1 MKQHTI
7 VMLVGPS
14 CCGKSTFAQKF
25 KVAADSEN
33 LKCVIISSDDIRREL
48 LGDTSI
54 HKMDARMQEVSNQA
68 FKILEQ
74 RVDFHSS
81 FPINT
86 DVLVVDTTGLSEE
99 FRDSM
104 IAIANKNHYNI
115 DMFVFD
121 YPRSDL
127 EGFVQLSDGDMY
139 VTGRQMKKLRE
150 EVMPK
155 LNRKAY
161 GNVQIFKKPE
171 DAAAWMPIIE
181 NRSNVVHAS
190 ETDKIVIVG
199 DIHECVE
206 EFQSLLMKL
215 PTDILHLAL
224 LGDLID
230 KGNNTANMIELV
242 HGIMT
247 NSLIDCMVYLVRGN
261 HERYVYKRL
270 KGILQPNDKLDNEFF
285 QSYQVLSQNEE
296 LRNKFFHLYENVMVD
311 QLKFVRGREKSII
324 LTHAPCSNLYLDK
337 HDSKSVGKQVNF
349 YFSSRDPEKML
360 EELKFIE
367 DEANSNHPWHLFGH
381 VAHDGRQPKVVKNKV
396 FMDTGCVHGGKLSAA
411 VFNGRHMDFI
421 TVDSRHEVHGLIS
434 LEKKET
440 KLEKILR
447 SEIRLSEEDEK
458 TVSRVIKGGA
468 KFISGTMAPA
478 SANGLDIE
486 SLESALEYFKTKVD
500 KVVMQPKYM
509 GSRCQFYLYKDR
521 TKNFAVSRNGYKIK
535 IDGLQEYMAS
545 YQDRV
550 EKSVKFNDEL
560 ILDGELLPWSALGKG
575 LIEGQFLQYGKAI
588 EYTLEKLASDPVF
601 GAFDLGK
608 KYDAEGRQV
617 DLHKFDHQMWLYG
630 RDKPL
635 EYKAFDILMLDGEL
649 LAGKQNVTCFFVLN
663 GDGQHIVD
671 FADPDYFQKAN
682 SYFDTLTFEREFE
695 GAVIKP
701 ISYDQAN
708 SHRMDS
714 AKFPCVP
721 YMKVRNKEYLR
732 LVYGFDYTSRLESL
746 CKQKSTKGKSA
757 LSIDEYELGRAM
769 LVEKDT
775 EKRNHLIS
783 AMFGKIAQER
793 TMDPRL

>member
-1 MKQHTI
+1 
-7 VMLVGPS
+7 
-14 CCGKSTFAQKF
+14 
-25 KVAADSEN
+25 
-33 LKCVIISSDDIRREL
+33 
-48 LGDTSI
+48 
-54 HKMDARMQEVSNQA
+54 
-68 FKILEQ
+68 
-74 RVDFHSS
+74 
-81 FPINT
+81 
-86 DVLVVDTTGLSEE
+86 
-99 FRDSM
+99 
-104 IAIANKNHYNI
+104 
-115 DMFVFD
+115 
-121 YPRSDL
+121 
-127 EGFVQLSDGDMY
+127 
-139 VTGRQMKKLRE
+139 
-150 EVMPK
+150 
-155 LNRKAY
+155 
-161 GNVQIFKKPE
+161 
-171 DAAAWMPIIE
+171 
-181 NRSNVVHAS
+181 
-190 ETDKIVIVG
+190 
-199 DIHECVE
+199 
-206 EFQSLLMKL
+206 
-215 PTDILHLAL
+215 
-224 LGDLID
+224 
-230 KGNNTANMIELV
+230 LV

-486 SLESALEYFKTKVD
+486 SLESALEYFKSKVSS
-500 KVVMQPKYM
+500 VILQPKYM

-521 TKNFAVSRNGYKIK
+521 SKNFAVSRNGFKIR
-535 IDGLQEYMAS
+535 IDGLSEYMDN
-545 YQDRV
+545 YQNQV

-560 ILDGELLPWSALGKG
+560 ILDGELLPWYALGKG
-575 LIEGQFLQYGKAI
+575 LIEGSFLQYQEAI
-588 EYTLEKLASDPVF
+588 RYTLDGLSSDPVF
-601 GAFDLGK
+601 AGFDIGK
-608 KYDAEGRQV
+608 KYDIDTKMV
-617 DLHKFDHQMWLYG
+617 NLNKFETQIALYG
-630 RDKPL
+630 QDKPL
-635 EYKAFDILMLDGEL
+635 EFKAFDILMLDGQV
-649 LAGKQNVTCFFVLN
+649 LAGKQNDTSFFVLN
-663 GDGQHIVD
+663 PDPTYKID
-671 FADPDYFQKAN
+671 FNESDYLEKAQK
-682 SYFDTLTFEREFE
+682 YFDSLVFDNGFE
-695 GAVIKP
+695 GIVVKP
-701 ISYDQAN
+701 ISYTND
-708 SHRMDS
+708 
-714 AKFPCVP
+714 CVP

-732 LVYGFDYTSRLESL
+732 IVYGFDYTSRLEEL
-746 CKQKSTKGKSA
+746 CKQKSTKGKSN
-757 LSIDEYELGRAM
+757 LSIDEFELGRAI
-769 LVEKDT
+769 LAET
-775 EKRNHLIS
+775 NETKRKHLIS
-783 AMFGKIAQER
+783 AMFGKIASER
-793 TMDPRL
+793 TLDPRL